1 MVFRCC
7 NKECN
12 EIWFIQRM
20 YDVPRNNKCPQCGQY
35 HFLHQQ
41 LSIIEL
47 EELVNKIRE
56 TQKDIENQWIYDNKY
71 YDSLTQHLEKILE
84 LEIMVSTID
93 KLIE

>member
-1 MVFRCC
+1 
-7 NKECN
+7 
-12 EIWFIQRM
+12 
-20 YDVPRNNKCPQCGQY
+20 
-35 HFLHQQ
+35 
-41 LSIIEL
+41 L